1 MPTSERN
8 NNCKQCENPEGER
21 NKKFGARYF
30 ILDLIRFS
38 TQPKYTHTHTH
49 TPQPQPQ
56 PAMPFKRIT
65 REMDDFIVNDD
76 EVVVRPKN
84 RHELQSEIIQSGW
97 KFAFENGTLQPSLDE
112 FNARALAKGGPI
124 RTIQHTPYES
134 LEPPLV
140 MMNCFRCGV
149 PSPVLPPYY
158 TKNGSK
164 FNPLRPGC
172 QPFHNS
178 RSKGCKKCGK
188 KGLKKFPTLLQQ
200 SRSKVEQKDAD
211 LYRFCPHCGKDFKE
225 GHNFC
230 GCCGIKR
237 GE

>member
-1 MPTSERN
+1 
-8 NNCKQCENPEGER
+8 
-21 NKKFGARYF
+21 
-30 ILDLIRFS
+30 
-38 TQPKYTHTHTH
+38 
-49 TPQPQPQ
+49 
-56 PAMPFKRIT
+56 MPFKRLT
-65 REMDDFIVNDD
+65 RESDDFIVNDD
-76 EVVVRPKN
+76 EGVGRSRPSQVTKN
-84 RHELQSEIIQSGW
+84 RHEMQAEIIQSGW
-97 KFAFENGTLQPSLDE
+97 KLAFENGTLQPSLDV
-112 FNARALAKGGPI
+112 FNAKALAKGKPI

-140 MMNCFRCGV
+140 MMNCFRCGA

-158 TKNGSK
+158 RKNGE

-172 QPFHNS
+172 QPFHNYRS
-178 RSKGCKKCGK
+178 RGCKKCGSK
-188 KGLKKFPTLLQQ
+188 KLKMIPALLQ
-200 SRSKVEQKDAD
+200 SSSKVEQKDAVSFD